1 MRLAVSMLLLCLMA
15 LAYDAYA
22 FGGHYRE
29 VLLREAGACVH
40 KAKVRIANSAL
51 F

>member
-1 MRLAVSMLLLCLMA
+1 MRLAVGMLLLSVLA

-22 FGGHYRE
+22 FGGHYRQ
-29 VLLREAGACVH
+29 VLLREAGTYVH

>member
-1 MRLAVSMLLLCLMA
+1 MLLLFLMA

-22 FGGHYRE
+22 FGGHYRKAM
-29 VLLREAGACVH
+29 LQEAAVYVH

-51 F
+51 Y